1 MAARIWKEIKK
12 AMAALPTFPAF
23 DLQGDL
29 SQGWRKYVSRFENLL
44 LAMNITNA
52 IRKKAMLLH
61 YVGEEVNE
69 IFDTL
74 DVPEATE
81 EEDVFRKAE
90 KALREYST
98 PQKNIEF
105 EVYKFRQAKQ
115 LSREISAYH
124 TKLKQ
129 LAKSCDFYDEKRKIK
144 TQIIQNGIS
153 SKLRRKALADPGI
166 TLEKILQ
173 IAKAMELSEVQVDGI
188 RNVAF
193 VVINTFLAKST
204 VLPMG
209 SNVEHAIN
217 LIISGPVA
225 KISEKSRSET
235 RTGERNQL
243 PRSEI
248 KQPINIYSLETLPL
262 SKQLKYRIITSW

>member
-1 MAARIWKEIKK
+1 MLIKTRVPIVTL
-12 AMAALPTFPAF
+12 MRVDVAF
-23 DLQGDL
+23 WRRGYGKKLKRPWLHYRRFQLSTYMQGEL
-29 SQGWRKYVSRFENLL
+29 SQGWRKYMSRFENLL

-173 IAKAMELSEVQVDGI
+173 IAKAMELSI
-188 RNVAF
+188 RSSSRGHPKCRFCGYQHVPGKKNCPAYGKQCRTCHKF
-193 VVINTFLAKST
+193 NHFRACCKDKREESKRNENWREKST
-204 VLPMG
+204 P
-209 SNVEHAIN
+209 S
-217 LIISGPVA
+217 
-225 KISEKSRSET
+225 K
-235 RTGERNQL
+235 RN
-243 PRSEI
+243 
-248 KQPINIYSLETLPL
+248 
-262 SKQLKYRIITSW
+262 